1 MKTKTVYKFVVSL
14 VLLTLLISVSGS
26 VTQASTTDTTS
37 LDECGCCLQTGAKQV
52 VVLTQ
57 EDPYLIALQLT
68 AEVKSAE
75 DNFGT
80 LLWDQA
86 YLQSTEGNPW
96 QVITV
101 PIENKHTKETQLLFA
116 GTQDGNTFRILVF
129 GLEVEK
135 PTHEDAQQSF
145 SGSLKFYESTGKL
158 IYLGVYQDGILKEVV
173 NRTDEVSPQG
183 LDWGCFLS
191 CIGINIPGFCLTP
204 CIICAGAAVPTNPF
218 CIVCAG
224 CIGYGAFIC
233 IVACWR

>member
-1 MKTKTVYKFVVSL
+1 MKTKTIYKFVVSL
-14 VLLTLLISVSGS
+14 ILLTLLFSTSGS

-37 LDECGCCLQTGAKQV
+37 LDECGCGLQTGDKHV

-75 DNFGT
+75 NNFGT

-135 PTHEDAQQSF
+135 LTHEDAQQSF
-145 SGSLKFYESTGKL
+145 SGSFKFYEPTGKL
-158 IYLGVYQDGILKEVV
+158 ICLGGYQDGILKDAV
-173 NRTDEVSPQG
+173 NQTDEVRG

-191 CIGINIPGFCLTP
+191 CIGENIPTYCLTS
-204 CIICAGAAVPTNPF
+204 CIVCAGAAEPTNPF
-218 CIVCAG
+218 CVACAG
-224 CIGYGAFIC
+224 CIGYGAFIW
-233 IVACWR
+233 IVECWR

>member
-1 MKTKTVYKFVVSL
+1 MKTKIVYKFVVSL
-14 VLLTLLISVSGS
+14 LLLTLLFSTGGS
-26 VTQASTTDTTS
+26 ITQASTTDTIF
-37 LDECGCCLQTGAKQV
+37 LDEYGCCLQTGANQIDI
-52 VVLTQ
+52 LSQ
-57 EDPYLIALQLT
+57 EDPYLIALKLT

-96 QVITV
+96 HVITV
-101 PIENKHTKETQLLFA
+101 PIESKHTKETQLLFA

-129 GLEVEK
+129 GLEVEN
-135 PTHEDAQQSF
+135 PAYEDAQQSF
-145 SGSLKFYESTGKL
+145 SGSFKFYVPTGKL
-158 IYLGVYQDGILKEVV
+158 IFMSEYQDGILTEVV
-173 NRTDEVSPQG
+173 NQTDEVKG

-191 CIGINIPGFCLTP
+191 CIGENIPTYCLTS

-218 CIVCAG
+218 CIACAG

-233 IVACWR
+233 IVRCWR

>member
-1 MKTKTVYKFVVSL
+1 MKTKIVYKFVVSL
-14 VLLTLLISVSGS
+14 ILLTLLLSTSGS
-26 VTQASTTDTTS
+26 VTQASTTVTTS
-37 LDECGCCLQTGAKQV
+37 HDECGGCLQTGANQV
-52 VVLTQ
+52 SVLTQ

-101 PIENKHTKETQLLFA
+101 PIENKHIKETRLLFA
-116 GTQDGNTFRILVF
+116 GTQDGNTFRILIF

-135 PTHEDAQQSF
+135 PTLEDAQQSF
-145 SGSLKFYESTGKL
+145 SGRLKFYKPTGKL

-173 NRTDEVSPQG
+173 NRTDEVSPLG
-183 LDWGCFLS
+183 LNWDCFL
-191 CIGINIPGFCLTP
+191 IRIAKNIPPYCLTT
-204 CIICAGAAVPTNPF
+204 CTVCAGVAVSANPF
-218 CIVCAG
+218 CIECAG

-233 IVACWR
+233 IVSCWQ

>member
-116 GTQDGNTFRILVF
+116 GTQDGNTFVLVHREMEKWQPCYSSQTGGLNHETESGYILANAT
-129 GLEVEK
+129 EE
-135 PTHEDAQQSF
+135 T
-145 SGSLKFYESTGKL
+145 
-158 IYLGVYQDGILKEVV
+158 
-173 NRTDEVSPQG
+173 
-183 LDWGCFLS
+183 
-191 CIGINIPGFCLTP
+191 TP
-204 CIICAGAAVPTNPF
+204 I
-218 CIVCAG
+218 
-224 CIGYGAFIC
+224 
-233 IVACWR
+233 